1 MKTYCA
7 KHDQGSQFF
16 ANQTF
21 MRTTSLVEVNGDV
34 SVQKQTFML
43 TTSAILRVSGETVL
57 PLMH

>member
-7 KHDQGSQFF
+7 KHDQVSQFL

-43 TTSAILRVSGETVL
+43 TTSAILRISGETVL